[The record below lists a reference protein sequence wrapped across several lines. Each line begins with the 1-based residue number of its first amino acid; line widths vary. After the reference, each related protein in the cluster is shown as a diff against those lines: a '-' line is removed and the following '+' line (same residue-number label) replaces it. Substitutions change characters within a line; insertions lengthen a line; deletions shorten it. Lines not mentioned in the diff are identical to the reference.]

1 MGGRGG
7 SSGFTSVSPVSTGVL
22 NFHNITDD
30 EVKAIIDEQ
39 EEEFDIDAK
48 LAIKQYIS
56 KNPMGNGYSMSQNLN
71 YALENG
77 LKLNANEQ
85 YMDQELTRVMH
96 PIGYDINLNRAAHS
110 DIFDKLGVKN
120 YESLSSAQL
129 NQRLTGAEWTTK
141 SFASTSYDMS
151 KNPFISGSQAGGR
164 EVIMNIKA
172 PGSVKGI
179 FVNKAQAEVVLAKG
193 TRFKITSARF
203 SGKTVYPRVGGARKQ
218 VILEIELS

>member
-7 SSGFTSVSPVSTGVL
+7 RSGFSSVTTQTTAGL
-22 NFHNITDD
+22 NYHNITDD

-39 EEEFDIDAK
+39 EEDFDIDAK

-56 KNPMGNGYSMSQNLN
+56 KKATSNGYSMSQNLN

-85 YMDQELTRVMH
+85 YMDQELSRVMH
-96 PIGYDINLNRAAHS
+96 NIGYDINLNRAAHS
-110 DIFDKLGVKN
+110 DIFDTLGIKN
-120 YESLSSAQL
+120 YESLSDAQL
-129 NQRLTGAEWTTK
+129 NQRLTGASWTTK
-141 SFASTSYDMS
+141 SYASTSYDVS
-151 KNPFISGSQAGGR
+151 KNPFISGAQSGGR

-193 TRFKITSARF
+193 TKFKITSAHF
-203 SGKTVYPRVGGARKQ
+203 NGKTVYPRVGGARRQ
-218 VILEIELS
+218 VVLEIELS